1 MLTIRTPEGRN
12 PAPSTDFNTYR
23 VLKVLNGA
31 VGISAADRSEH
42 TPLAGPHSSAVSV
55 AIDLAATSVPTKAVP
70 ENETALACGK
80 LGPPTSRFSSGLAF

>member
-31 VGISAADRSEH
+31 VGISVGHPCASADR
-42 TPLAGPHSSAVSV
+42 P
-55 AIDLAATSVPTKAVP
+55 
-70 ENETALACGK
+70 
-80 LGPPTSRFSSGLAF
+80 